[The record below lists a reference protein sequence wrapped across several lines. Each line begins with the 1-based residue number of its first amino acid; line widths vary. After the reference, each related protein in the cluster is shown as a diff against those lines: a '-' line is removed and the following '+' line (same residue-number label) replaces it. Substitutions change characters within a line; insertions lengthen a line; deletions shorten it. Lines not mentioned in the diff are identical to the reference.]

1 MLGLE
6 GFSPCAYP
14 DMGNTNH
21 HQKGQ
26 LKFMPTTPDQGTGEK
41 MFAKQAL
48 EGQLAPWPG
57 QEIHKEHLMPKVRK
71 HPKTNSENL
80 TVMGGSKGAEGAA
93 YGQR

>member
-1 MLGLE
+1 
-6 GFSPCAYP
+6 
-14 DMGNTNH
+14 
-21 HQKGQ
+21 
-26 LKFMPTTPDQGTGEK
+26 MPTTPDQGTGEK

-71 HPKTNSENL
+71 RPKTNSENL